1 MKIKSVYP
9 FEEYTCY
16 KVFHK
21 KEKRFYVQLVSKAK
35 RTTISFA
42 KFVLSINLGRVLTKQ
57 EEVDHIDNNK
67 LNDNVD
73 NLQILTQEENQ
84 NKYISSITTQQEIK
98 CHYCSNLTVKTKS
111 KIASNR
117 FTFCS
122 VDCKN
127 KFYKE
132 NKKYKSKPKAKA
144 NKDYHGTKN
153 GYSYHKC
160 RCDKCRNAH
169 AKACLEYRYSKIF
182 KLG

>member
-21 KEKRFYVQLVSKAK
+21 KEKRFYVQLVSKVK
-35 RTTISFA
+35 RTTISFD
-42 KFVLSINLGRVLTKQ
+42 KFVLSIKLGRVLTKQ

-67 LNDNVD
+67 LNDNLD
-73 NLQILTQEENQ
+73 NLQILTQKENQ
-84 NKYISSITTQQEIK
+84 NKYVSLITKQKEIK
-98 CHYCSNLTVKTKS
+98 CHYCDKLTIKTKS
-111 KIASNR
+111 KIKSSR

-122 VDCKN
+122 IDCKN
-127 KFYKE
+127 NFYKE
-132 NKKYKSKPKAKA
+132 NKKFKSKPKT
-144 NKDYHGTKN
+144 NRDYHGTKN

-160 RCDKCRNAH
+160 RCQKCTAAH
-169 AKACLEYRYSKIF
+169 KAACLEYRYSKIF